1 MEKILKKLEYRIFK
15 KYDKGY
21 VIDNKDIWSFNKDN
35 KNTQLEHNNNLR
47 TKVLDII
54 KNEGLDV
61 IITSGVVCTIFDN
74 FDDFYLIGEDDVY
87 NYKRYKSDITEDFQP
102 FYLIRNIE
110 KIGIVIKADIKI
122 NDNHI
127 IITDTQGSKIKIIE
141 IVNLPSIKLIDCFK

>member
-1 MEKILKKLEYRIFK
+1 MKRILKKLEYNIFK

-21 VIDNKDIWSFNKDN
+21 VIDNKDIWSFSKESE
-35 KNTQLEHNNNLR
+35 NTQLEHNNNLR

-74 FDDFYLIGEDDVY
+74 FNDFYLIGEDDVY
-87 NYKRYKSDITEDFQP
+87 NYKRYKSDIIEDFQP

-110 KIGIVIKADIKI
+110 NIGIVIKADIKI

-141 IVNLPSIKLIDCFK
+141 IINLPSIKLIDCFK